1 MTDTLISVDKA
12 RAAALQAAVS
22 AGDTESVQAAVE
34 SALDAWLAD
43 QALTHVS
50 DEALQALWREGVNS
64 GDAGALDFTALKAQ
78 ARRGAP

>member
-1 MTDTLISVDKA
+1 MTDTLISVDET

-22 AGDTESVQAAVE
+22 AGDAVSVQAAVE

-43 QALTHVS
+43 QALAHVS
-50 DEALQALWREGVNS
+50 DEALQALWREGVDS
-64 GDAGALDFTALKAQ
+64 GDAGALNFADLKAQ